1 MCHTSLLD
9 SKFVEFL
16 VRTDEKMAE
25 EMRAAGCARC
35 GSALHLNSFPRKP
48 RGMPPE
54 WTEHFT
60 YRLSFDC
67 SVCSKRHTPPS
78 VRFLE
83 HRVYLAFAVVLSCAV
98 RTGLTDFREKMLLK
112 WIQAPGQTIKRWCIW
127 WRESFAKS
135 AFFKTERGRF
145 KPQIENATLPTSLLL
160 CFEAADLASR
170 LRGLLRFLAPLSKG
184 TLTYRAA
191 SFRVGLH
198 S

>member
-1 MCHTSLLD
+1 MCHRSLLD

-35 GSALHLNSFPRKP
+35 SSALHLNSFPRKP

-98 RTGLTDFREKMLLK
+98 RTGLTDFRMKALSQ
-112 WIQAPGQTIKRWCIW
+112 WIAVPRRTIERWRIW
-127 WRESFAKS
+127 WSEVFAKS
-135 AFFKTERGRF
+135 AFFQAERGRF
-145 KPQIENATLPTSLLL
+145 KPTTIEEATLPASLLL
-160 CFEAADLASR
+160 GFEGADLSSR
-170 LRGLLRFLAPLSKG
+170 LQGLLRFLAPLG
-184 TLTYRAA
+184 ER
-191 SFRVGLH
+191 G
-198 S
+198 

>member
-25 EMRAAGCARC
+25 EICAAGCLRC
-35 GSALHLNSFPRKP
+35 GNALHRNNFPRKP
-48 RGMPPE
+48 RGVPPE
-54 WTEHFT
+54 LTTAHFT

-83 HRVYLAFAVVLSCAV
+83 HRLYLAFAVILSCAV
-98 RTGLTDFREKMLLK
+98 QNGLTDFRVKKLVEHFRVPRL
-112 WIQAPGQTIKRWCIW
+112 TIERWCIW
-127 WRESFAKS
+127 WQETFAKS

-145 KPQIENATLPTSLLL
+145 NPLRIEDGTLPLSLLL
-160 CFEAADLASR
+160 CFEGADLSSR
-170 LRGLLRFLAPLSKG
+170 LQGLLRFLAPLRKQ
-184 TLTYRAA
+184 R
-191 SFRVGLH
+191 
-198 S
+198 